1 MTRFQHDV
9 NLDILNYCSIVNGS
23 IVVFFVNFLSSSSS
37 FENLLLFS
45 SQRKLRIEG
54 RGREFSPLGTLSFP
68 LLRVK
73 IFLLFFSSHKGNEV
87 SKADE
92 EEKFFDELC
101 PFVLFA

>member
-1 MTRFQHDV
+1 
-9 NLDILNYCSIVNGS
+9 
-23 IVVFFVNFLSSSSS
+23 
-37 FENLLLFS
+37 
-45 SQRKLRIEG
+45 
-54 RGREFSPLGTLSFP
+54 LGTLSFP